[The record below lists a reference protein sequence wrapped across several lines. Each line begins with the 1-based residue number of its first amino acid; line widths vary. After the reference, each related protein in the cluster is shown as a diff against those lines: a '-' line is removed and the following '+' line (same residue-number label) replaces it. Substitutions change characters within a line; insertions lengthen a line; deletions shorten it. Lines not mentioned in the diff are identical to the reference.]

1 MGSFLC
7 RHWKQGT
14 PQKNGR
20 EIMPLTVATMVCL
33 PNVCHVVPA
42 KIRQIYQRTPYFVL
56 YFEGIV
62 QIEVFVLCSSQF
74 LFSYNYIQ

>member
-1 MGSFLC
+1 MGSFGC

-33 PNVCHVVPA
+33 PNVCRVVPA
-42 KIRQIYQRTPYFVL
+42 KIRQIYQIFMAAVPTILLLIKQNATGEP
-56 YFEGIV
+56 E
-62 QIEVFVLCSSQF
+62 S
-74 LFSYNYIQ
+74 